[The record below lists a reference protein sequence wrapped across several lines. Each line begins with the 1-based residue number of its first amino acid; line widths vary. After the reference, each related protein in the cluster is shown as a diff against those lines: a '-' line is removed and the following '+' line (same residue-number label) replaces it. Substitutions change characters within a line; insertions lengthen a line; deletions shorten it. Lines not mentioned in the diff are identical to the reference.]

1 MKAEDQDAGLIFAST
16 TKDRS
21 LNDVRGFQSEVAGW
35 QGRQISKVR
44 RYDSSPSGQTGDSYP
59 IPKAGIGSSPRFAA
73 ARAAEAIFERA
84 IQFQRRELVAVL
96 WAETKAAA
104 LWGSAAAVELRGGET
119 AVSLKG

>member
-16 TKDRS
+16 TKDRG
-21 LNDVRGFQSEVAGW
+21 LNDIRGFQSEVAG
-35 QGRQISKVR
+35 GNDARF
-44 RYDSSPSGQTGDSYP
+44 
-59 IPKAGIGSSPRFAA
+59 PKFEDTILRPRGKPGT
-73 ARAAEAIFERA
+73 A

-104 LWGSAAAVELRGGET
+104 PWGSAAAVELRGGET

>member
-59 IPKAGIGSSPRFAA
+59 IPKAGIGSSPRFADDCG
-73 ARAAEAIFERA
+73 
-84 IQFQRRELVAVL
+84 LPAV